1 MGVMRAMRHSAGW
14 IAGLTLASVVAV
26 VAWSYGSGGLVAVM
40 LSPDIEGAAKVQTI
54 QEFFLAWGSA
64 APLIYMAV
72 VIVEVVVAPIPGTMV
87 YLPGG
92 LVFGWKI
99 GGLVALLGN
108 VVGAGLCCLI
118 ARALGR
124 LYAERFFR
132 LKSLTKY
139 DVMLNRNAIWVILLL
154 RLNPVTSSD
163 LVSYAAGLTSMA
175 TWRVVVGT
183 LLGMAPL
190 SFVQA
195 YFAEDLFTR
204 FPALFYPLLVV
215 AVLYIAFVMWTLAR
229 LKPIPFPQG
238 ERGEQ

>member
-1 MGVMRAMRHSAGW
+1 M
-14 IAGLTLASVVAV
+14 
-26 VAWSYGSGGLVAVM
+26 
-40 LSPDIEGAAKVQTI
+40 
-54 QEFFLAWGSA
+54 
-64 APLIYMAV
+64 
-72 VIVEVVVAPIPGTMV
+72 
-87 YLPGG
+87 
-92 LVFGWKI
+92 
-99 GGLVALLGN
+99 ALLGN

-238 ERGEQ
+238 ERGSNRCR